1 MSPWFRIPLGLF
13 VAFLGYLILK
23 KTTVVQTWF
32 GRIPIAE
39 QKLGPGGSRTA
50 YKLIGVLVAFLGV
63 AISTNLI
70 SNMLTELATFLTG
83 G

>member
-1 MSPWFRIPLGLF
+1 MSPWIRIPLGIF

-32 GRIPIAE
+32 GRIPIAD
-39 QKLGPGGSRTA
+39 QKLGPGGTHTA
-50 YKLIGVLVAFLGV
+50 YKLIGAFIAFIGV

-70 SNMLTELATFLTG
+70 RNMLQSLALFLTG
-83 G
+83 Q